1 VGATNAILEGSPLGT
16 FWGLKFLGVD
26 PATGD
31 AIYQDVNGDG
41 RITPDDGQVI
51 GNAQPKL
58 FGGFT
63 NRISYKGFDLSI
75 FFQFMY
81 GNKTLNFTNT
91 TLVNTGANIQNNQ
104 SEAALRRWKKEG
116 DITDVPRYV
125 LGNTHNNFHSSR
137 FLEDGS
143 YLRLKNLSF
152 GYNLP
157 TRWVSKAKLG
167 SVRVFVSGTNF
178 WTLTA
183 YSGAD
188 PEVSTLDGSTSAQ
201 GIDFFTLPQVKT
213 YLMGLTVKF

>member
-1 VGATNAILEGSPLGT
+1 M
-16 FWGLKFLGVD
+16 
-26 PATGD
+26 
-31 AIYQDVNGDG
+31 
-41 RITPDDGQVI
+41 I

-63 NRISYKGFDLSI
+63 NKVSYKGFDLSV

-91 TLVNTGANIQNNQ
+91 SLVNTGADIENNQ
-104 SEAALRRWKKEG
+104 STTALRRWRKEG
-116 DITDVPRYV
+116 DMTDVPRYE
-125 LGNTHNNFHSSR
+125 LGNTYNNFHSSR

-157 TRWVSKAKLG
+157 ARWAGKAKLSG
-167 SVRVFVSGTNF
+167 VRVFASATNL

-183 YSGAD
+183 YSGPD

-213 YLMGLTVKF
+213 MLMGVTVKF